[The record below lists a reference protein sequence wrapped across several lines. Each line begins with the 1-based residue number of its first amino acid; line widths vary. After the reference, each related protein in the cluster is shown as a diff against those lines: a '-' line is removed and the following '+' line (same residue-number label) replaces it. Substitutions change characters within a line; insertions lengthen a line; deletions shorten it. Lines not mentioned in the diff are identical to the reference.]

1 MKKKFN
7 LKFPSM
13 IAITLFESFTSLH
26 MQVKRIK
33 IRIIQIMLLMINK
46 I

>member
-1 MKKKFN
+1 MKKFN

-13 IAITLFESFTSLH
+13 IAITLFGRFTSQHAHAL
-26 MQVKRIK
+26 KRIK